1 MFGRPSTISERSE
14 DLNQTDRNFTVDTS
28 EAKMMMGPATVRDR
42 TKEFAAAAERAA
54 KSLGASVA
62 GGEGVDAV

>member
-1 MFGRPSTISERSE
+1 MRRRGDSVFGRPSTISERSE

-42 TKEFAAAAERAA
+42 MAATFKPAAA
-54 KSLGASVA
+54 
-62 GGEGVDAV
+62 